1 MGGHRVG
8 FVRDA
13 LRDAR
18 SFAAAN
24 PELDPDAAPDPG
36 SCPEAIAAA
45 APETIEGESCVT
57 LAVHDAHEALEA

>member
-1 MGGHRVG
+1 MGGHRAG

-18 SFAAAN
+18 SFAAAD
-24 PELDPDAAPDPG
+24 PELDPDTGPDPG

-45 APETIEGESCVT
+45 APETIEGEPCVT
-57 LAVHDAHEALEA
+57 LAVHDSQEALEA